1 MVRDRLSD
9 DAWEQIADVFP
20 PPAAVG
26 RKRKDPRDVVDG
38 ILYVLRTGCP
48 WRDLHEEFGP
58 WQSVY
63 HHFNKW
69 ASDGTLDK
77 ALGRLVAA
85 HVEVGEIDEDLWCVD
100 GTHVRAARCA
110 AGGGKKGTPKSQL
123 SMR

>member
-20 PPAAVG
+20 PPAAVV

-69 ASDGTLDK
+69 SSDGTLDE

-85 HVEVGEIDEDLWCVD
+85 HVEVGAIDEDLWCVD